1 MPASSGY
8 AFFDLDGTLIS
19 EASMVS
25 FHRHRL
31 LALGPTEGPAAWNGF
46 QAEAARMRATQRSR
60 ATLNEWYYN
69 TCFEDTDISAL
80 ASLAVGWLAQR
91 RQDPAFF
98 VAEALECL
106 KAHRAQGMP
115 VVLLTGSFRE
125 VVAPLAALFGASDFI
140 CAPLEEA
147 RGRYTGRLL
156 GEPMIGE
163 GKKAAIERFLQAR
176 GTDPALCHGYG
187 DDDSDIPFLS
197 ALGHPKVLA
206 NGHADL
212 LRHASA
218 HGWARIGASEPAGED
233 VAAV

>member
-80 ASLAVGWLAQR
+80 ASLAVGWL
-91 RQDPAFF
+91 
-98 VAEALECL
+98 
-106 KAHRAQGMP
+106 AHRAQGMP